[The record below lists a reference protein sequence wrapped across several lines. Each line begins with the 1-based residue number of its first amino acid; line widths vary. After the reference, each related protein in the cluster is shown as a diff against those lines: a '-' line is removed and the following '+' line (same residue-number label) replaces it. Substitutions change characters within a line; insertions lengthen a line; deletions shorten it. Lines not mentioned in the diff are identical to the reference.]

1 VSPAPRSAIPPA
13 QQALRDR
20 CVHATG
26 TWRPFPDPPA
36 AGTVVARF
44 EAIARAHASRVAV
57 SEGGRRLT
65 YADLDALA
73 NRMAH
78 GLLRATGPGGEPV
91 ALLFEHGV
99 PMLATLLGVLKAG
112 KLYVPLSP
120 HDPPARLA
128 HIVGDSTARL
138 IVADP
143 VNLPLAE
150 SLAAGRQAVAADAL
164 MDGNEADAPGV
175 RIPFEAYAY
184 LIYTS
189 GSTGLPKGV
198 IETHADVMHFTRV
211 WSNTYHVCPDDRVT
225 LLSTIGFSGAAS
237 QIFGA
242 LLNGATLCPFDVRRH
257 GVEALPAWIHAEG
270 LTIWDTVPTVWR
282 RLGDVLPEGERF
294 PTLRLIAQGG
304 DRLYRED
311 VERIGRF
318 VGPDCLVRNG
328 LGTSEVK
335 QVAFFFMDPA
345 ALPDTPIVPVGY
357 PVAETRVV
365 IADAEGREVPPGE
378 VGEIR
383 IAARYASPGYWRRP
397 ELTAAAFVPD
407 PGSADRRVY
416 LTGDL
421 GCRLPDGA
429 LLHVGRADSQVKIRG
444 YRVELSEVESALLGV
459 PGVGEAVV
467 VARGLD
473 TPDPWLQAYVA
484 LEPGAALTGAAIRAR
499 GLERL
504 PAYMAPARVSVL
516 PVLPQNDN
524 GKVDRRALQERRE
537 PPVERDATG
546 PRNPLEARLAAL
558 WEEILGVPAPGV
570 HDDFFALGGTSLHAT
585 AVVGRLQPIFG
596 DTVTITMLFEA
607 PTVAGLA
614 ARLDSSLAPSA

>member
-1 VSPAPRSAIPPA
+1 
-13 QQALRDR
+13 
-20 CVHATG
+20 VHATG
-26 TWRPFPDPPA
+26 TWRPFPDPPE

-44 EAIARAHASRVAV
+44 ESVAREHATRVAV

-78 GLLRATGPGGEPV
+78 GLLRTLGPGVEPV

-128 HIVGDSTARL
+128 HIVADSTARL

-143 VNLPLAE
+143 ANRAL
-150 SLAAGRQAVAADAL
+150 AGRVADGRRVAEADAIG
-164 MDGNEADAPGV
+164 DGDDTGAPGV

-198 IETHADVMHFTRV
+198 IETNADVLHFTRV
-211 WSNTYHVCPDDRVT
+211 WSNSYHVCPDDRVT
-225 LLSTIGFSGAAS
+225 LLATLGFSGAAS

-257 GVEALPAWIHAEG
+257 GVEALPAWIHREG
-270 LTIWDTVPTVWR
+270 ITMWDTVPTIWR
-282 RLGDVLPEGERF
+282 RLADVLPPSERF

-318 VGPDCLVRNG
+318 VGPDCVIRNG

-335 QVAFFFMDPA
+335 QVAMFFMDAA
-345 ALPDTPIVPVGY
+345 ALPDTPIAPVGF
-357 PVAETRVV
+357 PVTETRVV
-365 IADAEGREVPPGE
+365 IADAEGREVPSGE

-383 IAARYASPGYWRRP
+383 IATRYASPGYWRRP
-397 ELTAAAFVPD
+397 ELTAATFVPD
-407 PGSADRRVY
+407 AESWGGRVY
-416 LTGDL
+416 RTGDL

-429 LLHVGRADSQVKIRG
+429 LLHIGRADSQVKIRG
-444 YRVELSEVESALLGV
+444 YRVELSEVESALLAV
-459 PGVGEAVV
+459 PGVSEAVM

-499 GLERL
+499 ALERL
-504 PAYMAPARVSVL
+504 PAYMAPAAVTIL
-516 PVLPQNDN
+516 PVLPLNDN

-537 PPVERDATG
+537 PPVERDATA
-546 PRNPLEARLAAL
+546 PRNALEARLVAL
-558 WEEILGVPAPGV
+558 WEEILAVPAPGV

-585 AVVGRLQPIFG
+585 AVVGRLQPVFG
-596 DTVTITMLFEA
+596 DTITITMLFEA

-614 ARLDSSLAPSA
+614 ARLDSFLAPSA